1 MCNRYRMTEA
11 QAEIARRYGVDPPYP
26 PDLTIPAP
34 ELFPKRMAWT
44 VRQDDGRRVLDA
56 MSWGVPLKIGGGPP
70 KPVTNVRNLTS
81 SFWRSMLVKPERR
94 CLVPFTEFCEWEG
107 EKGKKVERWFNVP
120 SQPVTSFA
128 GIWRPS
134 EDGSVM
140 AFLTTDPNP
149 LVAPIHPKAM
159 PVLLAQEDEARW
171 LEASWDEAQELV
183 QPFPSQLMRVE

>member
-1 MCNRYRMTEA
+1 M
-11 QAEIARRYGVDPPYP
+11 
-26 PDLTIPAP
+26 
-34 ELFPKRMAWT
+34 FPKKPAYV
-44 VRQDDGRRVLDA
+44 VRREGDDRLLNV
-56 MSWGVPLKIGGGPP
+56 MSWGVPLKMGSGPP

-81 SFWRSMLVKPERR
+81 TFWRSMLVKPERR

-107 EKGKKVERWFNVP
+107 EKGEKIARWFSVP
-120 SQPVTSFA
+120 SQPITSFA

-134 EDGSVM
+134 EDGPVM

-159 PVLLAQEDEARW
+159 PVLLNEEDEAKW
-171 LEASWDEAQELV
+171 LEAEWDEAQELV